1 MKKKKVLFVATVVKT
16 HIMPFHLP
24 VLKMFQKMGYET
36 AVAARNDYENPEE
49 CNIPYCDT
57 YYDIPFERFPLKKQ
71 NFHAYKQLK
80 KIIDDNRFDI
90 IHCHTPVGGFL
101 GRLCSIKAR
110 TCGTKVIY
118 TAHGFHFYKGA
129 PLKNWLIYYPIEK
142 LCSRLTDLLITIN
155 QEDYALAQKKMKA
168 KHIAYVPGVGI
179 DLQKFSVP
187 SVSSD
192 EKRAELGIPDGAF
205 LMLSVGELNRNKN
218 HEVVLRAMS
227 LLSDPNIHYAIAGA
241 GDLREYLLSLSEEL
255 GIRDHVHL
263 LGYRKDVAELYRA
276 ADVFVFPSF
285 REGLSVSLMEA
296 MASGLPCLVS
306 DIRGNRDL
314 IDETGGMRF
323 DPSDVRSAAQ
333 GLRAMM
339 SSDLT
344 LYGNHNAGK
353 VSDYSTGRINE
364 LMKKLYLKSLN
375 L

>member
-1 MKKKKVLFVATVVKT
+1 MGFFKGFIEELIQQGHTVDIASCESDKSK
-16 HIMPFHLP
+16 LP
-24 VLKMFQKMGYET
+24 ACYREWGCVVYQISTSRSPVNKGNLRAIKQIGKIVQK
-36 AVAARNDYENPEE
+36 NN
-49 CNIPYCDT
+49 
-57 YYDIPFERFPLKKQ
+57 YDIV
-71 NFHAYKQLK
+71 
-80 KIIDDNRFDI
+80 
-90 IHCHTPVGGFL
+90 HCHTPIAAFCT
-101 GRLCSIKAR
+101 RLACR
-110 TCGTKVIY
+110 TLRKKGLKVIY

-129 PLKNWLIYYPIEK
+129 PLKNWMIYYPLEK
-142 LCSRLTDLLITIN
+142 YCSKFTDLLITIN
-155 QEDYALAQKKMKA
+155 QEDYMFAQKKMKA
-168 KHIAYVPGVGI
+168 DCIAYVPGVGI
-179 DLQKFSVP
+179 DLQKFSVS
-187 SVSSD
+187 SVSAD

-314 IDETGGMRF
+314 IVSERCPPGNAAAFAGNIRRIKEDGKLRSHMQSIVTETIKSF
-323 DPSDVRSAAQ
+323 EISA
-333 GLRAMM
+333 
-339 SSDLT
+339 
-344 LYGNHNAGK
+344 
-353 VSDYSTGRINE
+353 INE
-364 LMKKLYLKSLN
+364 EIHRLYQQMLDRAKKTDKL
-375 L
+375 